1 MNYWNNCYSTN
12 WSYYCDCY
20 AGFSGIDCGYGPLCK
35 DSHICENG
43 GTCKHIGDNAVTC
56 ICPAG
61 FKGSKCEISEYDE
74 ITGNCVIYLA

>member
-1 MNYWNNCYSTN
+1 MLA
-12 WSYYCDCY
+12 YYCDCY
-20 AGFSGIDCGYGPLCK
+20 AGFSGLDCGNGPLCK

-61 FKGSKCEISEYDE
+61 FRGNKCEISEYDE
-74 ITGNCVIYLA
+74 ITAFSEGAKGPSPGVEPIT